1 MRFGLQSQR
10 PRLRQNG
17 PVAAPAA
24 HRDVEK
30 QKEIDRPRRRGL
42 QAVLRARMRAV
53 LAAQEVITHREIGA
67 PYALRQS
74 LIDLAA
80 VAELVAEQL
89 PPPRIQ
95 VRRS

>member
-1 MRFGLQSQR
+1 LGCSLAV
-10 PRLRQNG
+10 PALRQNAL
-17 PVAAPAA
+17 VAAPAA
-24 HRDVEK
+24 HRDVER

-53 LAAQEVITHREIGA
+53 LAAQEAITQREIGA
-67 PYALRQS
+67 PYAYRQS
-74 LIDLAA
+74 LVDLAS

-89 PPPRIQ
+89 PPPRIP